1 MRVRLAQM
9 NPTVGDIQGNTSR
22 IFKEIERAREQGVEL
37 LIFPELAVCGY
48 PPMDL
53 LNLPEFR
60 ETIYKANETIIDQ
73 SPDMALIFG
82 SISPNDQN
90 GRPCY
95 NSAFVVSNRTL
106 IGIQHKSLLPNYDV
120 FDDVRYFEP
129 ATSVEPI
136 ELFGIKLGVSVCED
150 IWQNDNSY
158 MRYHVNPLEQLHQ
171 QGAEIMVNI
180 SASPFTRGKI
190 NERAH
195 MLARRCKEFQ
205 SPLLY
210 VNQVG
215 AQTELIFDGD
225 SLAMDALGNEIN
237 RATRFQEAFFD
248 VECIRDSEGVQ
259 IKHLRSDSDEER
271 TPSPV
276 THQPGTNQ
284 TGTNQPGKHRL
295 HSSSGSAQS
304 EEAFIFEALILG
316 IGDYI
321 VKSGLPKKV
330 CLGLSGGIDSALV
343 AALAV
348 EALGADAVVGL
359 TMPSEYSSKGSV
371 ADSMQLAASLGI
383 ECHQIPIKNM
393 VKAFDRSMAEYFT
406 GTEFGLAEENI
417 QSRIRGSILMA
428 WANKFG
434 AVVLNTGNK
443 SEYAV
448 GYCTLYG
455 DMNGALGVISDLYKS
470 EVYALAKWMNEHY
483 YNREV
488 IPVAILTK
496 APSAE
501 LRPDQKDSDS
511 LPDYV
516 ILDAILK
523 GYIEQAK
530 ELSELVDMGFD
541 SNLVQ
546 EILKKVDLNEFKR
559 YQSAPGLKVSDVAFG
574 VGRRRPIVQQ
584 WTGFRLGRPF

>member
-22 IFKEIERAREQGVEL
+22 IFKEIERAREQGIQL

-73 SPDMALIFG
+73 SPDIALIFG

-95 NSAFVVSNRTL
+95 NSAFVVSNRKI

-136 ELFGIKLGVSVCED
+136 ELFGIKWGVSVCED

-158 MRYHVNPLEQLHQ
+158 MRYHVNPLELLHQ

-190 NERAH
+190 YERAD
-195 MLARRCKEFQ
+195 MLALRCKEFQ

-237 RATRFQEAFFD
+237 RANRFQEAFFD
-248 VECIRDSEGVQ
+248 VECIRDNEGVQ
-259 IKHLRSDSDEER
+259 IKHPHSDPDENRS
-271 TPSPV
+271 PSPT
-276 THQPGTNQ
+276 THQPETHQLGAQ
-284 TGTNQPGKHRL
+284 TPQR
-295 HSSSGSAQS
+295 SSGTAQL
-304 EEAFIFEALILG
+304 EEAYIFEALTLG
-316 IGDYI
+316 IRDYI
-321 VKSGLPKKV
+321 VKSGLPMKV

-348 EALGADAVVGL
+348 EALGSDTVVGV

-371 ADSMQLAASLGI
+371 ADSIQLAASLGI
-383 ECHQIPIKNM
+383 ECHQIPINNM
-393 VKAFDRSMAEYFT
+393 VKAFDRSMAEYFK

-470 EVYALAKWMNEHY
+470 EVYALAEWMNEHY

-488 IPVAILTK
+488 IPKAILTK

-541 SNLVQ
+541 SDLVQ

>member
-1 MRVRLAQM
+1 MHIRLAQM
-9 NPTVGDIQGNTSR
+9 NPIVGDIQGNTSR
-22 IFKEIERAREQGVEL
+22 IFKEIERAREQGIQL

-73 SPDMALIFG
+73 SPDIALIFG
-82 SISPNDQN
+82 SISPNYQN

-95 NSAFVVSNRTL
+95 NSAFVVSNQDL
-106 IGIQHKSLLPNYDV
+106 VGIQHKSLLPNYDV

-136 ELFGIKLGVSVCED
+136 ELFGIKWGVSVCED

-158 MRYHVNPLEQLHQ
+158 MRYHVNPLEHLHQ

-190 NERAH
+190 NERAD

-225 SLAMDALGNEIN
+225 SLAMDALGNLIN
-237 RATRFQEAFFD
+237 RANRFQEAFID
-248 VECIRDSEGVQ
+248 LECINTGEGVQ
-259 IKHLRSDSDEER
+259 IKKQELSSRNHESYEQNKREYHEIAKIKQSDEAY
-271 TPSPV
+271 V
-276 THQPGTNQ
+276 
-284 TGTNQPGKHRL
+284 
-295 HSSSGSAQS
+295 
-304 EEAFIFEALILG
+304 FEALCLG
-316 IGDYI
+316 ISDYI
-321 VKSGLPKKV
+321 VKSGLPGKV

-348 EALGADAVVGL
+348 EALGAEAVVGL
-359 TMPSEYSSKGSV
+359 TMPSEYSSEGSV
-371 ADSMQLAASLGI
+371 ADSMQLAKSLGI
-383 ECHQIPIKNM
+383 ECHQIPIKGM
-393 VKAFDRSMAEYFT
+393 VKAFDLSMAEYFE

-428 WANKFG
+428 WANKFH

-470 EVYALAKWMNEHY
+470 EVYALAEWMNEY
-483 YNREV
+483 YYEREV
-488 IPVAILTK
+488 IPKASLTK

-511 LPDYV
+511 LPDYLTLDS
-516 ILDAILK
+516 ILRAYL
-523 GYIEQAK
+523 EHEK
-530 ELSELVDMGFD
+530 EVLEIINMGFD
-541 SNLVQ
+541 VRLVND
-546 EILKKVDLNEFKR
+546 ILNRVDSSEFKR
-559 YQSAPGLKVSDVAFG
+559 YQSAPGLKISKIAFG
-574 VGRRRPIVQQ
+574 VGRRRPLVQK
-584 WTGFRLGRPF
+584 WKHDLFNY